1 MKPRAERIGMTA
13 EGPCLQ
19 GIVCHACGA
28 RSFPPAKWCRSCH
41 SDDIEVIALAR
52 KGRVEAA
59 AAYGG
64 TAFGEV
70 RLADGLLVAGRLEPP
85 GAVKVGTAVRFAPDN
100 DIVRFEID
108 D

>member
-1 MKPRAERIGMTA
+1 MTPRAERIGMTA
-13 EGPCLQ
+13 DGPCLQ
-19 GIVCHACGA
+19 GIACRACGA

-52 KGRVEAA
+52 RGRVEAV
-59 AAYGG
+59 AAYDG

-70 RLADGLLVAGRLEPP
+70 RLADGLMVAGRLDP
-85 GAVKVGTAVRFAPDN
+85 ANKVKVGTPVRFDPDD
-100 DIVRFEID
+100 DIVRFSID